1 MIDKIKKLSV
11 ADILFVSGLAT
22 LVGMLTFIAFEPGFL
37 RGAASQFTVSMDVTG
52 ELSFSTGASNV
63 TMGSV
68 PGVTG
73 GTTTGATQVIVT
85 SNNAAGYTMTLVT
98 SSTPAMQGEVN
109 GGSIPDYTPA
119 AGGVPDYTFITP
131 LNTARFGYTVEAST
145 TADLDQSFLDNGSN
159 TCNSG
164 GGGQTTD
171 RCWLNASTSAETLIL
186 TSGATPTSGSTST
199 IKFQLTINPNPAPAI
214 QTDTYTATNTLTAT
228 AN

>member
-63 TMGSV
+63 TMTSV
-68 PGVTG
+68 PGVSG

-98 SSTPAMQGEVN
+98 SSTPAMQGEAN

-119 AGGVPDYTFITP
+119 AGGVPDYAFIAIEKLESYRT
-131 LNTARFGYTVEAST
+131 LREE
-145 TADLDQSFLDNGSN
+145 L
-159 TCNSG
+159 
-164 GGGQTTD
+164 
-171 RCWLNASTSAETLIL
+171 LIL
-186 TSGATPTSGSTST
+186 FNAK
-199 IKFQLTINPNPAPAI
+199 ILELT
-214 QTDTYTATNTLTAT
+214 
-228 AN
+228 